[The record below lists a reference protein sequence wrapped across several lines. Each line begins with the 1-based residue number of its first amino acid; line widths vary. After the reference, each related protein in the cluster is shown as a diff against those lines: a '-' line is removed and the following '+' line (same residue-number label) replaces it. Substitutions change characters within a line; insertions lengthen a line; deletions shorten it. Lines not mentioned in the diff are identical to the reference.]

1 MLNSSTRYSISAE
14 GGAGMGGACGA
25 IGRRRPC
32 RDRARGG
39 GASRGS
45 ARAIDAPSWRSR
57 TPAASSAPSPPGRAW
72 RRRFPEAPPSC
83 AVSRARGCAATSRCF
98 QRVVRS
104 AAGSSSGRG
113 RSLPALCYCAA
124 LGRSTLSVGSAPRHA
139 DRFGARGALGG
150 AGRAMTSTRRGS
162 RAGCGDDVHARS
174 RSLAGAARLPARRGR
189 PPPAPPESWWSR
201 VDASGRALARSREP
215 RRGRGAGEGGRVS
228 REARP
233 GRLLLAGVPP
243 RVPVLPLVARRAPLV
258 G

>member
-1 MLNSSTRYSISAE
+1 MRAGREARS
-14 GGAGMGGACGA
+14 GGAGRAEIALGGGA
-25 IGRRRPC
+25 
-32 RDRARGG
+32 
-39 GASRGS
+39 ASRGS

-113 RSLPALCYCAA
+113 RSLPAETLR
-124 LGRSTLSVGSAPRHA
+124 GPRSLDTLSRQRPTSRGSVRRARGPR
-139 DRFGARGALGG
+139 RCGARDDLH
-150 AGRAMTSTRRGS
+150 
-162 RAGCGDDVHARS
+162 RAGVRARGRGDDVHALARGRS
-174 RSLAGAARLPARRGR
+174 RARRARASRLGR

-201 VDASGRALARSREP
+201 VRRVRTRLPARSREP

-233 GRLLLAGVPP
+233 GRLLPAGAPP
-243 RVPVLPLVARRAPLV
+243 RVPVLPLVARRAPL